1 MPRKVV
7 ELLVNW
13 KGQLGS
19 LCILEAWIVAPLCLS
34 WYIWRE
40 WNPKNFEDCKSSM
53 LENLS
58 KKKKKEFNVR
68 DKCWYVQISLY
79 ILGWRRTIVLTF
91 LVLLNFWTC
100 ALFLPNWRSLL
111 CTS

>member
-58 KKKKKEFNVR
+58 KKKKKR
-68 DKCWYVQISLY
+68 VQ
-79 ILGWRRTIVLTF
+79 
-91 LVLLNFWTC
+91 C
-100 ALFLPNWRSLL
+100 
-111 CTS
+111 